1 MSAAAS
7 RRRLNDAI
15 SSLHRFASS
24 RKLDAMHAE
33 RAGVDLNLA
42 AYAVLGRVVAHGP
55 VALGELARVTHM
67 QPNALSRQ
75 VRLLE
80 EGGHLVRSADPN
92 DARVSVVDAT
102 AAGRDAH
109 DRLRRANEAM
119 LARQLREWSA
129 DELDDLATR
138 MERLVADLRRS

>member
-1 MSAAAS
+1 MTAAAS
-7 RRRLNDAI
+7 RRRLNEAI
-15 SSLHRFASS
+15 TSLHRFASS

-55 VALGELARVTHM
+55 LALGELARLAHM

-80 EGGHLVRSADPN
+80 DAGHLVRTTDP
-92 DARVSVVDAT
+92 DDGRVSVVEAT
-102 AAGRDAH
+102 KQGRDAH
-109 DRLRRANEAM
+109 RRLREANETL
-119 LARQLREWSA
+119 LARQLQDWSPA
-129 DELDDLATR
+129 ELDDLAER
-138 MERLVADLRRS
+138 MERLVSDLRRQ